1 MRTIIFL
8 LSLIVGTVYALP
20 DFDKQELQKRIKP
33 VGQVRVQGKNQQQKA
48 VAAAVV
54 ADPVKQAPGEAVY
67 QQYCSVCHK
76 GGLAGA
82 PKYHDQ
88 ADWKPR
94 LASKNLEQLTASAIK
109 GLNAMPARGTC
120 GECSDEQIKEAVAY
134 MLPKK

>member
-8 LSLIVGTVYALP
+8 LPLIAGTVYALD

-33 VGQVRVQGKNQQQKA
+33 VGQVRVQGKNQQQA

-54 ADPVKQAPGEAVY
+54 AEPVKQAPGEAVY

-94 LASKNLEQLTASAIK
+94 LANKNLEQLTASAIK